1 MKSWCS
7 PQLVITYWISEFC
20 VTICIS
26 KPIWGLP
33 CCFLGLYYA
42 AFSFMFLWFGFLV
55 VDCLC
60 VSSCSSSRS
69 VLVFQFVT
77 HSFNAWHSVSC
88 LFYFSPF
95 LGMRIALS
103 LSSSLSH
110 SLSSLSLSLLALLPP
125 SFGALFLNP
134 PHTVRFF
141 RRMVTKTD
149 CFFWMMHLGIYIYI
163 CFILKSNCF

>member
-103 LSSSLSH
+103 LSSSLSL
-110 SLSSLSLSLLALLPP
+110 SLLLSLSLSSRSPP
-125 SFGALFLNP
+125 SILWCSVSQPTTYSEIFQENGHQNWLLFLNDAP
-134 PHTVRFF
+134 
-141 RRMVTKTD
+141 
-149 CFFWMMHLGIYIYI
+149 WYIYIYVL
-163 CFILKSNCF
+163 F